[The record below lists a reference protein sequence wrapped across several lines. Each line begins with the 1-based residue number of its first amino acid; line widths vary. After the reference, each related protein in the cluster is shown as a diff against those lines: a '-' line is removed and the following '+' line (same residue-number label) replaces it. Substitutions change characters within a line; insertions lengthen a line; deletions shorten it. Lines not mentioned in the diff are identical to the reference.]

1 MFIRLMVLNLVK
13 LERVVSFMKH
23 LANLFSLIFLAKTF
37 KFAAAYKAGGK
48 RAKEGCDLKHLPI
61 DLSLLTAKILRTHS

>member
-48 RAKEGCDLKHLPI
+48 
-61 DLSLLTAKILRTHS
+61 